1 MHWTCSDSCTH
12 VGPPLGPWIHH
23 TCKLNTCKLNTGIH
37 NFPTHWITPKALM
50 LVTKLLSSY
59 LSPWVWLPGEH
70 TWRREC
76 AGQWCTCLGS
86 RSERKH
92 VTTPS
97 NSSARTDSEEKTL
110 FFETRALNNDIIIM
124 TKTTYSK
131 VPQNNAKAASATA
144 TCTQIR
150 LFTSIHYM
158 ADYYITVSWISVTH
172 PTHGEG

>member
-1 MHWTCSDSCTH
+1 MQCYGSQVSRLRQTNKQTDYYNPWPPTCLGLITLELLPRQT
-12 VGPPLGPWIHH
+12 GPCIHH
-23 TCKLNTCKLNTGIH
+23 TCKLNTGIH
-37 NFPTHWITPKALM
+37 NFPTHWITALM

-150 LFTSIHYM
+150 LFTSIH
-158 ADYYITVSWISVTH
+158 
-172 PTHGEG
+172 